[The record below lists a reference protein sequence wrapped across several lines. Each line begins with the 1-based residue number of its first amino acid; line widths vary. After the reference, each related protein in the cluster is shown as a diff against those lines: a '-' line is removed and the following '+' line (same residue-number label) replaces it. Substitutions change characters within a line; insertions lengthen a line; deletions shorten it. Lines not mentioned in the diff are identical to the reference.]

1 MAPTIK
7 VDPKY
12 ARYVPAPKYLKQ
24 RLITANVGE
33 PGSGKTSWWLRGAP
47 CPIIVLSLNKGLE
60 GVVEEQVQKG
70 RDIYVREFEW
80 APGVSLIDASNAE
93 AEQKT
98 AMDLR
103 EDFTATFE
111 DACKPGMC
119 RSLFVDLET
128 EMWDLF
134 KYAEF
139 GPERAGVPKNWEA
152 LKQRVRRLIN
162 MPKGTDLNFGLLQ
175 SMGNEWVPQVNKK
188 TGAKG
193 IAQTG
198 NRIRKGMDDV
208 ESLVHINITHSAY
221 RAENDKQM
229 FALQIGKSRGP
240 GAPDVQNTTL
250 ENVSFPEFG
259 QLVFPDSLVTDWE

>member
-1 MAPTIK
+1 MAPARPAI
-7 VDPKY
+7 DPKY

-33 PGSGKTSWWLRGAP
+33 PGSGKTGWWFRGAP
-47 CPIIVLSLNKGLE
+47 CPIICLSLNKGYE
-60 GVVEEQVQKG
+60 GVVEEQVKLG
-70 RDIYVREFEW
+70 REIYLREFEW
-80 APGVSLIDASNAE
+80 APAPGVE
-93 AEQKT
+93 
-98 AMDLR
+98 MDQQAVIEMR

-139 GPERAGVPKNWEA
+139 GPERAGVPKNWES

-175 SMGNEWVPQVNKK
+175 SMGNEWVPQVNPKS
-188 TGAKG
+188 GARG

-198 NRIRKGMDDV
+198 KRIRKGMDDV
-208 ESLVHINITHSAY
+208 ESLVHINMEHSAY
-221 RAENDKQM
+221 RNAKGDQV
-229 FALQIGKSRGP
+229 FAYNVGKSRGP
-240 GAPDVQNTTL
+240 GAPDVQNETF
-250 ENVSFPEFG
+250 ENVTFPEFG